1 MRKPFNPPLTPEECE
16 RGKLSVGK
24 IVNRHSKITEYECED
39 FENIPEGEWWLL
51 KKQEIGGYALSLTF
65 RTSNGYV
72 IENYGKARMR
82 QYSLDK
88 NHEPIRDAE
97 KWAEKGWYIDEPDGG
112 MDFRRRNVSTE
123 TEEDRERLKESII
136 KNEGTLE
143 VFQQFNRRGWVTLG
157 MYYRIINGE
166 ILLTERVEKE
176 DMSYMHSLDLDGIEY
191 APKNEPSYFYHV
203 PGKLKYRYKM
213 YPGIYHRDYGPAL
226 FNSSEPEESVER
238 YFLEGKEYSKSEW
251 YAKRNPSKLYMFS

>member
-1 MRKPFNPPLTPEECE
+1 MREPFNPPLTPEECE

-24 IVNRHSKITEYECED
+24 VKTRRNKITEYDCED

-51 KKQEIGGYALSLTF
+51 KKREIGDYALSLTF

-123 TEEDRERLKESII
+123 TEEDRGHLRESII
-136 KNEGTLE
+136 KNDGTLE
-143 VFQQFNRRGWVTLG
+143 VFQQFNRRGWIVSG
-157 MYYRIINGE
+157 KYYRIVEGE
-166 ILLTERVEKE
+166 IILTKRVDKE
-176 DMSYMHSLDLDGIEY
+176 DYVLMHSQNLDGVEY

-203 PGKLKYRYKM
+203 PGELKARYKM
-213 YPGIYHRDYGPAL
+213 YPGIYHRDYGPAI
-226 FNSSEPEESVER
+226 FDSSEPKEGVER

-251 YAKRNPSKLYMFS
+251 YIKRNPSKLWMFS